1 MIVRCL
7 SKKRINKMYDGKK
20 IKRDK
25 YDAITVG
32 KDYVVISI
40 EITSRNETS
49 PSMEEMRYW
58 IIDNNGVLMPYDV
71 YNFEI
76 IDGYMSNL
84 WTIFLSENSLLIGYK
99 NLGKRGYICDYFDYK
114 KIEKEYNKII
124 KKIFEE
130 SILAIRKKN
139 IKLKLGISNI
149 NHLI

>member
-40 EITSRNETS
+40 EITSRSETS
-49 PSMEEMRYW
+49 SSMEEMRYW
-58 IIDNNGVLMPYDV
+58 IVDNNGVLIPYDV

-124 KKIFEE
+124 KKIFKE